1 VVIELSFLNVTDTDN
16 TYPDD
21 FTVVIQSGANYTH
34 SGATVT
40 PALDFQGTLT
50 VNLMVNDGLNNSA
63 VFPFEISVVGDND
76 PPVITAQ
83 KTLSVA
89 EDQPIT
95 IQLTDLTV
103 VDPDPEDVY
112 PGDFTMTLEA
122 GTNYTVDGPTVQ
134 PAANYFGPL
143 TVPVRVNDGVNN
155 SAPFNLVITVNPV
168 NDPPS
173 VNPIDDVIIAENTE
187 DYAVQITGISSGPL
201 ESQTLDV
208 IAISSD
214 VNLMEAPV
222 FSPAYTG
229 GSTATILLNP
239 KPNQTGTV
247 TVTIRVTDPGLLVAT
262 QTFTVQ
268 IENINDAPTLDPI
281 TFNPIPEDSP
291 EQTVQLSG
299 ITAGP
304 GESQGLTVTATAD
317 NADLFEEFEVNYTSP
332 QATGSITFLPAANA
346 YGSAIVSVTVT
357 DDGS

>member
-1 VVIELSFLNVTDTDN
+1 TTTEDVPLTISLGDLLVTDPDANNPYPGAFTMTASPGANYTLGGPGNLTVTPTLDFTGTLSVPVVVNDGTVNSNTFNLQIQVTDENDIPVINGQEPLQTTEDVPVVIELSFLNVTDTDN

-50 VNLMVNDGLNNSA
+50 VNLMVNDSLNNSA

-187 DYAVQITGISSGPL
+187 DYAVQITGISS
-201 ESQTLDV
+201 
-208 IAISSD
+208 
-214 VNLMEAPV
+214 
-222 FSPAYTG
+222 
-229 GSTATILLNP
+229 
-239 KPNQTGTV
+239 
-247 TVTIRVTDPGLLVAT
+247 
-262 QTFTVQ
+262 
-268 IENINDAPTLDPI
+268 
-281 TFNPIPEDSP
+281 
-291 EQTVQLSG
+291 
-299 ITAGP
+299 
-304 GESQGLTVTATAD
+304 
-317 NADLFEEFEVNYTSP
+317 
-332 QATGSITFLPAANA
+332 
-346 YGSAIVSVTVT
+346 
-357 DDGS
+357 